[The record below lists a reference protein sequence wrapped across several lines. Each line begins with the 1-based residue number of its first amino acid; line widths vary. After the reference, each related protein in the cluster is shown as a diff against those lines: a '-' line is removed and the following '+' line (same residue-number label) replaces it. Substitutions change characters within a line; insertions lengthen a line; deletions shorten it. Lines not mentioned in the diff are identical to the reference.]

1 MRICMVSDAWH
12 PQVNGVVRSL
22 QTTCD
27 HLRRRGHVVTVIGP
41 DGFRSV
47 PCPSY
52 PEIRLAIAG
61 ERRVGARIADF
72 APDMLHLSTEGPLGH
87 AARRWAMR
95 RRFAFTTAFHTQF
108 PDYLARRTGL
118 PAAAFWGFVR
128 RFHAPSH
135 ATMAATQSLSQDLMQ
150 RGIEPV
156 VRWGRGVD
164 LEQFGPDGPR
174 HPDMMA
180 APGPRLLYTG
190 RVAVEKNL
198 VAFLAAS
205 HPGTKFVVGDG
216 HARPALQNRY
226 PDASFLGT
234 KGGPALAAAYR
245 AADCFVFPSLT
256 HTFGLVMIEA
266 LACGV
271 PVAAFDVPGPRDV
284 LCDTVAK
291 TGDDLDAAIAAALDR
306 DRAACARY
314 ARGFSWDAA
323 TDQFESALVPMR
335 AGMKQDIRTGQAA

>member
-27 HLRRRGHVVTVIGP
+27 HLRRRGHAVTVIGP
-41 DGFRSV
+41 DAFRSV

-61 ERRVGARIADF
+61 ERSVGARIADF

-87 AARRWAMR
+87 AARRWALR
-95 RRFAFTTAFHTQF
+95 RGFAFTTAYHTQF
-108 PDYLARRTGL
+108 PDYLAQRTGL

-135 ATMAATQSLSQDLMQ
+135 ATMAATQSLSRDLTR
-150 RGIEPV
+150 RGIGPV

-174 HPDMMA
+174 DPVIMA

-198 VAFLAAS
+198 EAFLRCV
-205 HPGTKFVVGDG
+205 HPGTKFIVGDG
-216 HARPALQNRY
+216 PARAALQRRY
-226 PDASFLGT
+226 PDVHFLGT
-234 KGGPALAAAYR
+234 KRGEALAAAYR

-256 HTFGLVMIEA
+256 DTFGLVMIEA

-271 PVAAFDVPGPRDV
+271 PVAAFDVAGPRDV
-284 LCDTVAK
+284 LCDTVAAM
-291 TGDDLDAAIAAALDR
+291 GGDLDAAIAAALGR
-306 DRAACARY
+306 DRAACVRHAR
-314 ARGFSWDAA
+314 RFTWDAA
-323 TDQFESALVPMR
+323 TDQFENALVPMR
-335 AGMKQDIRTGQAA
+335 AGMRQERRAGQSA